1 MSHFASQNTML
12 SPKSSLP
19 AAVLLLLF
27 TPSFARAAC
36 SKSIRWVDCREHV
49 PSTLDLTGVNLSDLP
64 PTLHCGQLDV
74 PMDYSRP
81 LSPNNRI
88 TLGLAMYR
96 PAKPKGV
103 LFVFVTAVTID
114 LCLYATNIALWFTE
128 TPEAATQ

>member
-1 MSHFASQNTML
+1 ML
-12 SPKSSLP
+12 TLKSVLP
-19 AAVLLLLF
+19 AAVLLLLS
-27 TPSFARAAC
+27 PRSFAKPTCA
-36 SKSIRWVDCREHV
+36 KPIRWVDCSEHV
-49 PSTLDLTGVNLSDLP
+49 PSTLDLTGVNLNNLP

-81 LSPNNRI
+81 LSPNNTI

-103 LFVFVTAVTID
+103 LFVFVNPVTIHP
-114 LCLYATNIALWFTE
+114 CLYATNTPFWFTE